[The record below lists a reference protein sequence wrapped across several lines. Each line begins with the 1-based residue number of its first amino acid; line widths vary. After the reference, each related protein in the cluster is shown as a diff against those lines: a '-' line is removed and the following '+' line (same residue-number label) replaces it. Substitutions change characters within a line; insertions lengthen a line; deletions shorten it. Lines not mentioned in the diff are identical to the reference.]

1 MSQQQETA
9 TDRLVSVIQAIQLG
23 RKTGLLTVK
32 RGEGITLE
40 EGSIT
45 FVNGQITVA
54 GVGRR
59 SHSEALNWLST
70 WGHCRFTFVLS
81 ESNSSPRTTGT
92 LDIPYPLPSSS
103 IQPPTPRQTSP
114 LGVDTNHK
122 TSEQLHDLDHVP
134 TAPYRTRQLD
144 LALRIMEQLG
154 LSRTHRHLFFLIDGQ
169 RSTAELIRLLGR
181 SKHEVE
187 QLLYDLEQA
196 TLIHISNTTA
206 DK

>member
-9 TDRLVSVIQAIQLG
+9 TDRLVSVIQAIQHG
-23 RKTGLLTVK
+23 RKTGRLTVK

-70 WGHCRFTFVLS
+70 WGNCRFTFVSL
-81 ESNSSPRTTGT
+81 ESSSSPRTTGT
-92 LDIPYPLPSSS
+92 LDIPNPLPSSS

-114 LGVDTNHK
+114 LGADTNHK
-122 TSEQLHDLDHVP
+122 TTEQLHDL
-134 TAPYRTRQLD
+134 A
-144 LALRIMEQLG
+144 
-154 LSRTHRHLFFLIDGQ
+154 
-169 RSTAELIRLLGR
+169 
-181 SKHEVE
+181 
-187 QLLYDLEQA
+187 
-196 TLIHISNTTA
+196 
-206 DK
+206 